1 MAGIRKLLTCDM
13 GAMGSAKVH
22 DFDAKLMITQPDLA
36 VVSLWSESLPVTNPI
51 QQQAYAEHLHH

>member
-22 DFDAKLMITQPDLA
+22 DFDAKLMIT
-36 VVSLWSESLPVTNPI
+36 
-51 QQQAYAEHLHH
+51 